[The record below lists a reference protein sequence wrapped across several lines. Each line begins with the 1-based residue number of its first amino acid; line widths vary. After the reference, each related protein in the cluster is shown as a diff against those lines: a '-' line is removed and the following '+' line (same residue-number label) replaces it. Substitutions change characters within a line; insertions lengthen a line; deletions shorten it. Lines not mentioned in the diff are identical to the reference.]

1 MVLIFEVIIISFKIF
16 KFAFI
21 FHINQIKYKLVSKD
35 KAIKET
41 PLMKQY
47 NEIKRKY
54 PDACLLFRVGDFY
67 ETFGEDAIR
76 ASKIL
81 GIILTKRG
89 AGSATETELAGFPH
103 HSINTYLPKL
113 VKAGLRVAICDQLED
128 PKMTKT
134 IVKRGVTELVTP
146 GVSMNDEVL
155 HSKTNN
161 FLASVFFANKS
172 IGISFLDVSTG
183 EFLAAQGNAEYIDK
197 LLQNFS
203 PSEVLIQKNNK
214 NDFKENFGHDYHC
227 FYLEDWVY
235 KEDYAFEILT
245 KHFQTASLKGFGI
258 EDLKEGII
266 SAGAILYY
274 LSETQHNKV
283 QHIIAIQ
290 RIPEDAYVWM
300 DRFTIRNLELY
311 HSYNPNAVTL
321 LDVIDKTLSPMGGR
335 LLKRWLA
342 LPLKDSSKIQSRHQ
356 VVAYLQ
362 ENQEVLRRIQNQI
375 KQISDLER
383 LISKIAA
390 GKVSPREVV
399 YLKESL
405 DAIIPI
411 KTLALESQQEAVKV
425 IGDRLHSCDLLRNKI
440 KITLN
445 QDAPVAI
452 AKGNAIAKG
461 VNAEL
466 DELRAISTSGKEFL
480 NGIEK
485 RESQLTGISSL
496 KISFNNVFGYYIEVR
511 NLHKDKVPVEWIR
524 KQTLVNAE
532 RYITEELKEYETKIL
547 GAEEKIHKIES
558 ELFEQLVVWIATYIK
573 PVQLNANL
581 VAQLDCLCS
590 FTQLAIENKYV
601 CPELD
606 ESFELEIKNGRHP
619 VIEKQL
625 AVGTPYIAND
635 VFLDRETQQLI
646 IITGPNMSGKSAIL
660 RQTALIVLLAQMGSF
675 VPADSV
681 RMGIVDKIFTRVG
694 ASDNISMG
702 ESTFM
707 VEMNETASILNNI
720 SDRSLVLLDE
730 IGRGTSTY
738 DGISIAWAIAEF
750 LHEHPSAPKTLFA
763 THYHE
768 LNEMSK
774 SLGRIQNYNV
784 AVKELKDTVLFIRKL
799 VKGGSAHSFGIHVA
813 KMAGMPQ
820 IVILKAQKL
829 LKKLEKDHSSDMLN
843 GIKSEKDSPSM
854 KGEDAEQMQMSFFN
868 LDDPL
873 LEEIKEEILNLD
885 INTVTPVEALMKLN
899 EIKRM
904 LTRK

>member
-1 MVLIFEVIIISFKIF
+1 
-16 KFAFI
+16 
-21 FHINQIKYKLVSKD
+21 
-35 KAIKET
+35 
-41 PLMKQY
+41 MKQY

-67 ETFGEDAIR
+67 ETFGDDAVR

-81 GIILTKRG
+81 GITLTKRG
-89 AGSATETELAGFPH
+89 AGSESETALAGFPH

-155 HSKTNN
+155 QSKSNN
-161 FLASVFFANKS
+161 FLASVYFGKKH
-172 IGISFLDVSTG
+172 IGVAFLDISTG
-183 EFLAAQGNAEYIDK
+183 EFLTAQGNDEYIDK
-197 LLQNFS
+197 LLQNFQ
-203 PSEVLIQKNNK
+203 PSEVLIA
-214 NDFKENFGHDYHC
+214 KENKGLFKQHFGEDFHN
-227 FYLEDWVY
+227 FYLEDWVF
-235 KEDYAFEILT
+235 KEDYAFETLIN
-245 KHFQTASLKGFGI
+245 HFQTISLKGFGI
-258 EDLKEGII
+258 EDLNEGII
-266 SAGAILYY
+266 ASGAILYY
-274 LSETQHNKV
+274 LSETQHNKR
-283 QHIIAIQ
+283 QHITSISRIA
-290 RIPEDAYVWM
+290 EDAYVWM

-321 LDVIDKTLSPMGGR
+321 LDVIDKTLSPMGSR

-342 LPLKDSSKIQSRHQ
+342 LPLKDIHKIRNRHE
-356 VVAYLQ
+356 VVSYLK
-362 ENQEVLRRIQNQI
+362 ENQAVLKNIQAQI

-383 LISKIAA
+383 LISKIAT

-399 YLKESL
+399 HLKESL

-411 KTLALESQQEAVKV
+411 KSLALQSPQEALKI
-425 IGDRLHSCDLLRNKI
+425 IGDSLHNCDLLREKI
-440 KITLN
+440 KNTLN
-445 QDAPVAI
+445 QEAPVALS
-452 AKGNAIAKG
+452 KGNAIATG
-461 VNAEL
+461 INAEL
-466 DELRAISTSGKEFL
+466 DDLRAISSSGKEYL
-480 NGIEK
+480 EGIEK
-485 RESQLTGISSL
+485 RESTATGISSL

-511 NLHKDKVPVEWIR
+511 NMHKDKVPIDWIR

-547 GAEEKIHKIES
+547 GAEEKIQKIEC
-558 ELFEQLVVWIATYIK
+558 ELFEQLVAWIATYIK

-581 VAQLDCLCS
+581 VAQLDCLTS
-590 FTQLAIENKYV
+590 FAQLAIENKYV
-601 CPELD
+601 CPELH
-606 ESFELEIKNGRHP
+606 EGFEMEIKNGRHP

-625 AVGTPYIAND
+625 PVGTPYIAND

-646 IITGPNMSGKSAIL
+646 MITGPNMSGKSAIL

-675 VPADSV
+675 VPAESLK
-681 RMGIVDKIFTRVG
+681 MGVVDKIFTRVG

-750 LHEHPSAPKTLFA
+750 LHEHPSKPKTLFA

-768 LNEMSK
+768 LNEMSE
-774 SLGRIQNYNV
+774 LLPRIQNYNV
-784 AVKELKDTVLFIRKL
+784 SVKELKDTVLFVRKL
-799 VKGGSAHSFGIHVA
+799 VQGGSAHSFGIHVA

-820 IVILKAQKL
+820 TVILKAQKL
-829 LKKLEKDHSSDMLN
+829 LKKLEKNHGSDALA
-843 GIKSEKDSPSM
+843 GIKQEK
-854 KGEDAEQMQMSFFN
+854 EDMQMSFFN

-885 INTVTPVEALMKLN
+885 INTLTPIEAMMKLN
-899 EIKRM
+899 ELKRM